1 LAALQGCAG
10 ATFAKSTLHLFWDLF
25 GLLAREPIAIYLD
38 ARAYP
43 TARWGVERAAGRG
56 TPVQRFPHHDRAA
69 LTALLRQE
77 GDGRRAIV
85 VADGVCGCC
94 GCAAPVAAYLKL
106 VRRVGGLLVLD
117 DTQALG
123 LLGHAPGP
131 QAPFGQGGG
140 GSLRWAQVSGP
151 DVIVVSSLAK
161 AFGAPLAALS
171 GSREVL
177 DRYTAQSETRMH
189 CSPPSA
195 ADLHAAQSALQR
207 NAAQGDE
214 LRAQLAQR
222 VRYFRA
228 RLAAAGIRATGGS
241 FPIQTVE
248 LPHALDPR
256 LVYTQLLRQD
266 VRAILRRIQQSRAPA
281 ISFVLT
287 ARHTTDE
294 IDDAVHKLA
303 QALHRQP
310 AQQREHG

>member
-1 LAALQGCAG
+1 
-10 ATFAKSTLHLFWDLF
+10 
-25 GLLAREPIAIYLD
+25 
-38 ARAYP
+38 
-43 TARWGVERAAGRG
+43 
-56 TPVQRFPHHDRAA
+56 
-69 LTALLRQE
+69 
-77 GDGRRAIV
+77 
-85 VADGVCGCC
+85 
-94 GCAAPVAAYLKL
+94 VAAYLKL

-222 VRYFRA
+222 VHYFRA

-266 VRAILRRIQQSRAPA
+266 VRAILRRTQQSRAPA